1 MLAAPLP
8 HAQSSSP
15 ASEQA
20 DAYLAQARRALESGS
35 AESAREMIETALVL
49 APDDSE
55 ALYLRAV
62 ANQGDRARTRAV
74 RGDLVR
80 ALAVGSWR
88 KTDPGDADLALA
100 DILLRTGVLTDAQL
114 VLDRLAREKPEDPRT
129 LLLAARL
136 QAKKGAAAREQKAL
150 ADGIL
155 RFPRVEDFPLSLSRS
170 LERSGKVSAARSLVA
185 TALKELPDSLPLI
198 LRAAELERNPARRLK
213 TVDLYLSK
221 AGADP
226 LAPLL
231 ALEARPKNAAKY
243 LALVLELEGLARV
256 DIAERAFRAAAGK
269 KDLSATLAG
278 ALARFSGFRE
288 LDQDGDGFSDERWG
302 FSAGEVVRWVRDRD
316 QDGVPELEADFQK
329 GEPAVLRTEAAG
341 ASRLAYQYSRYPWLH
356 SVSEFSAGLTRTS
369 LLTPYL
375 LSAPFLDSV
384 RAGTSAAAGMA
395 PRTLP
400 HVTLPT
406 REQLAKATWRAEERS
421 EDGGVLARRL
431 ESAKG
436 TTTYVEE
443 DLDRDGRID
452 HRLWYEN
459 GSPVRGARDLTGD
472 GIFEA
477 TEIYRNGKLWRDAV
491 DTDGSG
497 IPDYAEVFGAAP
509 ARFWDYNEDG
519 NDDSRASE
527 GRGGTEVRE
536 FSTRLDG
543 VFDLTVVFRAGQI
556 VEVRRSGKPVAVSA
570 EPGRGITWIGSPGKA
585 AGLDKTTPDG
595 FQSLGGKRY
604 LVFRYAGTVYAEEL
618 K

>member
-8 HAQSSSP
+8 YAQSSSSAP
-15 ASEQA
+15 GQA

-62 ANQGDRARTRAV
+62 ANQGDRARTRGV
-74 RGDLVR
+74 RDDLVR
-80 ALAVGSWR
+80 ALAAGRWR
-88 KTDPGDADLALA
+88 RTDPGDADLALA
-100 DILLRTGVLTDAQL
+100 DILLRTSVLADAQP

-129 LLLAARL
+129 RLLAARL
-136 QAKKGAAAREQKAL
+136 QAKKGAAAGEQNAL

-155 RFPRVEDFPLSLSRS
+155 RFPRVEGFPLSLSRS
-170 LERSGKVSAARSLVA
+170 LERSGKVSAARNVVA
-185 TALKELPDSLPLI
+185 TALKELPDSLPLL
-198 LRAAELERNPARRLK
+198 LRAAELETNPDRRLK
-213 TVDLYLSK
+213 AVDLYLSRT
-221 AGADP
+221 GADP

-243 LALVLELEGLARV
+243 LALVLELGGLARA
-256 DIAERAFRAAAGK
+256 DIVERAFRVAAGR

-278 ALARFSGFRE
+278 ALARFSGFRD
-288 LDQDGDGFSDERWG
+288 LDQDGDGLYDERWE

-329 GEPAVLRTEAAG
+329 GEPVVLRTEAVG
-341 ASRLAYQYSRYPWLH
+341 ASRLAYKYSRYPWLH
-356 SVSEFSAGLTRTS
+356 SVSETSVGLTRAS
-369 LLTPYL
+369 LLTPFL
-375 LSAPFLDSV
+375 LSAAFLDSV
-384 RAGTSAAAGMA
+384 RAGTGTAAGMA
-395 PRTLP
+395 PRT
-400 HVTLPT
+400 HSRVTLPA
-406 REQLAKATWRAEERS
+406 REQLAGATWRTEERS
-421 EDGGVLARRL
+421 EDGGVLVRRL
-431 ESAKG
+431 DSVKG
-436 TTTYVEE
+436 TTTYMEE

-477 TEIYRNGKLWRDAV
+477 TETWKDARLWRDAV

-497 IPDYAEVFGAAP
+497 IPDYAEVFGAEP

-519 NDDSRASE
+519 KDDSRASE
-527 GRGGTEVRE
+527 GRDGTEIRE

-556 VEVRRSGKPVAVSA
+556 VEVRRSGRPVAVSA

-585 AGLDKTTPDG
+585 VGLDRTTPDG
-595 FQSLGGKRY
+595 FQSLGGRRY
-604 LVFRYAGTVYAEEL
+604 LVFRHAGTVYAEEL